1 MKRIVGKLG
10 EFSFNYNKISNGKV
24 LHFITF
30 ISILLYA
37 KLLAN
42 MLKVETKPANL
53 KNMYQIHI
61 YIETKPY
68 IEPKYY

>member
-1 MKRIVGKLG
+1 MKRVVCKLG
-10 EFSFNYNKISNGKV
+10 EIPFNYNKISNGKV

-30 ISILLYA
+30 ISILLDA
-37 KLLAN
+37 KLLGN

-53 KNMYQIHI
+53 KNMYWIHN
-61 YIETKPY
+61 YIETKAY